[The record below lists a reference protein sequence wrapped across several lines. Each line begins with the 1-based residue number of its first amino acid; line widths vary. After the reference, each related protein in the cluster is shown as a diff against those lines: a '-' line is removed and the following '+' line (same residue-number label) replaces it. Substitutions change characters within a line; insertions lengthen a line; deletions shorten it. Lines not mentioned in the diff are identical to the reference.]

1 MERARRLELK
11 KQQQQ
16 QQQQQQQSTPKPS
29 RRATTAIVPDNEHDF
44 TTLKR
49 SNSGEKS
56 GPIISSSVRS
66 YEDEEVKSANSKT
79 PFEETAEPKENVA
92 DVGRPAFL
100 ADIASFGNKNRR
112 RSNLV

>member
-29 RRATTAIVPDNEHDF
+29 RRATTAIVPDNDHDF

-49 SNSGEKS
+49 SNSGEKGLINSS
-56 GPIISSSVRS
+56 GIKNF
-66 YEDEEVKSANSKT
+66 EEEEAKSINSKT
-79 PFEETAEPKENVA
+79 PFLEAPEPKEQVT
-92 DVGRPAFL
+92 DTGRPAFL
-100 ADIASFGNKNRR
+100 ADIANFGTKSRR
-112 RSNLV
+112 RSNFV